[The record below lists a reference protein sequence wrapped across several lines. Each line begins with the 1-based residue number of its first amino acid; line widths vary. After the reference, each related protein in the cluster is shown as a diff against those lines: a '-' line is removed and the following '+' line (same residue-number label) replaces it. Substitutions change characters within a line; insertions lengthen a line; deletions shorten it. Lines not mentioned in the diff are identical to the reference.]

1 MTITQLKNTC
11 FLSLTQLKNVL
22 MSQYSR
28 CFFIFILYL
37 FDAYEMY
44 NFEHIGDMEKG
55 QISTFYTGRGA
66 VLNPQWL
73 CYAESTV

>member
-1 MTITQLKNTC
+1 
-11 FLSLTQLKNVL
+11 

-44 NFEHIGDMEKG
+44 NFERIGDMEKG